1 MLQIW
6 EEYTIFVDPEIHGLK
21 QEKNEVIPR
30 SEGNHWLRSG
40 SIQETS
46 NCQANKEEIV
56 KA

>member
-6 EEYTIFVDPEIHGLK
+6 EEYAIFVDPEIHGLK
-21 QEKNEVIPR
+21 QEKSEVIPR